1 MKTPP
6 RTPDT
11 KVPAKESGPSAA
23 FSRIA
28 ERVAGVP
35 ARDEARRR
43 IRGKPGF
50 FASLT
55 PEAREAIRNYDGPEV
70 IGPSATRK
78 R

>member
-11 KVPAKESGPSAA
+11 KVPANESGASAA

-55 PEAREAIRNYDGPEV
+55 PEARELIRNHDGPEV
-70 IGPSATRK
+70 IGPGAPRK